1 MIVIRPTADLAKRMK
16 VKLSTADE
24 QSSTL
29 LGDWYALD
37 LVLDRQ
43 QYILCVSENGRL
55 PLVLRAAPYT
65 NFHKRL
71 PSAIADLLYGIGVP
85 REKAEQEISK
95 MENSVLA
102 KTVNRSVLGSM
113 NECRFSLQAHAQAG
127 RLQHDPLRMSLW
139 LADLISL
146 VLPPD
151 YTPKDA
157 VLRLFGEPP
166 AHRPRR
172 PHLALVSPREE

>member
-1 MIVIRPTADLAKRMK
+1 MIIIRPTGDLAKRMK
-16 VKLSTADE
+16 IKLFPTNK

-55 PLVLRAAPYT
+55 PLVLKAAPYA
-65 NFHKRL
+65 NFPERIPL
-71 PSAIADLLYGIGVP
+71 ALNDLLIGIGVP
-85 REKAEQEISK
+85 HEKAQQEITK
-95 MENSVLA
+95 MDAVILA

-113 NECRFSLQAHAQAG
+113 NECRLSLQAHAKVG
-127 RLQHDPLRMSLW
+127 LLQHDSPRMSLW

-146 VLPPD
+146 ILPD
-151 YTPKDA
+151 YTPKDT
-157 VLRLFGEPP
+157 VLKLFGAPP
-166 AHRPRR
+166 APRSRR
-172 PHLALVSPREE
+172 PHLSIVSSND